1 MTTSKKISKNQAYTF
16 HFSSLQCAALGTLF
30 PPFCQSSTEV
40 TMLVYTLTNN
50 ITNDVWVG
58 TCKDSSDERFN
69 QLQEAMA
76 LGIKAQI
83 YKDLRDFGVENFT
96 VEDYA
101 FAEDRQELKDIFDE
115 AMEMHNGK
123 SLVGVKT
130 TLGKTSIAS
139 AAPLKS
145 SIART
150 KKTSISSAPPARE
163 KAPVVEKLANGRTG
177 SSKKEKLIK
186 EKLAQEKAAR
196 EAAKLKQV
204 REQADEMAAIM
215 ARLDSRGSTANKG
228 R

>member
-1 MTTSKKISKNQAYTF
+1 
-16 HFSSLQCAALGTLF
+16 
-30 PPFCQSSTEV
+30 
-40 TMLVYTLTNN
+40 MLVYTLTNN
-50 ITNDVWVG
+50 ITGDVWVG
-58 TCKDSSDERFN
+58 TCKDSSDERFM

-101 FAEDRQELKDIFDE
+101 VAHDREELKDIFDE
-115 AMEMHNGK
+115 AMDIHQGK

-145 SIART
+145 SISRT
-150 KKTSISSAPPARE
+150 KKPTTSSAIPAKA
-163 KAPVVEKLANGRTG
+163 KAPVIEKLSSGRTG
-177 SSKKEKLIK
+177 SAKKEKLIK
-186 EKLAQEKAAR
+186 EKLAEEKAAR
-196 EAAKLKQV
+196 EATKLKQV

>member
-1 MTTSKKISKNQAYTF
+1 MALYFQQAI
-16 HFSSLQCAALGTLF
+16 
-30 PPFCQSSTEV
+30 SSTEV

-50 ITNDVWVG
+50 ITGDVWVG
-58 TCKDSSDERFN
+58 TCKDSSDERFM

-101 FAEDRQELKDIFDE
+101 VAHDREELKDIFDE
-115 AMEMHNGK
+115 AMDIHEGK

-130 TLGKTSIAS
+130 TLGKTSIAN

-145 SIART
+145 STTRT
-150 KKTSISSAPPARE
+150 RKATSSTTSTTKTKTVA
-163 KAPVVEKLANGRTG
+163 VEKLATGRTG
-177 SSKKEKLIK
+177 SAKKEKLIK
-186 EKLAQEKAAR
+186 EKLAEEKAAR